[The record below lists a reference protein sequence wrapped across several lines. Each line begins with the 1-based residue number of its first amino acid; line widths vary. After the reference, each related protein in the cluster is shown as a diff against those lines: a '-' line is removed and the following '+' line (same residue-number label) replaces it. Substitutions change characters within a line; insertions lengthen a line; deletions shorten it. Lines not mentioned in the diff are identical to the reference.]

1 MLTQLP
7 EEHCRSYYAASKND
21 QTVYPSLTGSVTVD
35 VCVIGAGFTGVS
47 AALTLAERGHSVAV
61 IEANR
66 VGWGATGRNGGQ
78 VISGFNGASKI
89 IKRHGN
95 HVADTVWE
103 MDRLGNKIIRNRVE
117 KYKIECDLKNGFLDV
132 ALNKRQMRGIE
143 EDYEALKQ
151 SNYEYDLQLLNQSEV
166 SKIIGTSKYFGGII
180 RKGDGH
186 IHPLNLCLGEA
197 AAAVKLGAHI
207 FEQSPVVQIQH
218 GDSPRVITANGEVVA
233 KSIVLAGNAYHMLE
247 KKRLAGLLFPANSYM
262 IATEPLGEDMVK
274 EINPQDLAICDVNH
288 VPTYYRLSADKRM
301 LFGGLSTY
309 SGRELRDIKK
319 CLLPRMLDIY
329 PQLKG
334 TRIEYEWGGSMGIVI
349 RRIPL
354 IGRIDKNIFYSQG
367 YSGWGVC
374 ATHMAGEIMAD
385 GVEGNYDRL
394 ELFEKMSHIPLPIGR
409 WLGNQM
415 IGLGMM
421 YYKLLDCISNY

>member
-1 MLTQLP
+1 MQNQLP

-21 QTVYPSLTGSVTVD
+21 QTVYPSLTGSVSVD

-47 AALTLAERGHSVAV
+47 AALTLAERGYRVAV
-61 IEANR
+61 LEANR
-66 VGWGATGRNGGQ
+66 IGWGATGRNGGQ
-78 VISGFNGASKI
+78 IISGFSGASKI

-103 MDRLGNKIIRNRVE
+103 MHDRGNKIIRNRVE
-117 KYKIECDLKNGFLDV
+117 KYNIECDLKSGYLDV
-132 ALNKRQMRGIE
+132 ALNKRQLRGIE
-143 EDYEALKQ
+143 EDYKELKQ
-151 SNYEYDLQLLNQSEV
+151 SNYEYDLQLLDQAELR
-166 SKIIGTSKYFGGII
+166 KIIGTSKYLGGMINQ
-180 RKGDGH
+180 GDGH

-197 AAAVKLGAHI
+197 RAAVELGTQI

-218 GDSPRVITANGEVVA
+218 GDRPRVVTANGEVVA
-233 KSIVLAGNAYHMLE
+233 KSVVLAGNAYHMLE

-262 IATEPLGEDMVK
+262 IATEPLDEDMVN

-309 SGRELRDIKK
+309 SGRELQDIQK

-329 PQLKG
+329 PQLEG
-334 TRIEYEWGGSMGIVI
+334 TRIDYEWGGSMGIVI

-354 IGRIDKNIFYSQG
+354 IGRIEKNIFYSQG
-367 YSGWGVC
+367 YSGWGIC
-374 ATHMAGEIMAD
+374 ATHMAGEIIAD
-385 GVEGNYDRL
+385 SIDGNYDRL
-394 ELFEKMSHIPLPIGR
+394 ELFEKMTHIPLPVGR

-421 YYKLLDCISNY
+421 YYKLLDRISNY

>member
-1 MLTQLP
+1 MQKLIP
-7 EEHCRSYYAASKND
+7 EEHCRSYYAASIND
-21 QTVYPSLTGSVTVD
+21 QTVYPALTDSVTVD
-35 VCVIGAGFTGVS
+35 VCIIGAGFTGVS
-47 AALTLAERGHSVAV
+47 TAVTLAERGYRVAV
-61 IEANR
+61 VEANR

-78 VISGFNGASKI
+78 IISGFSGASKI
-89 IKRHGN
+89 IKRHGS
-95 HVADTVWE
+95 HVVNTVWE
-103 MDRLGNKIIRNRVE
+103 MDRLGIKIIRNRVE
-117 KYKIECDLKNGFLDV
+117 KYNIECDLKNGFLDV

-143 EDYEALKQ
+143 ENYEALKQ
-151 SNYEYDLQLLNQSEV
+151 SKYEYDLQLLDQSEL
-166 SKIIGTSKYFGGII
+166 SKIIGTSKYLGGLI

-186 IHPLNLCLGEA
+186 IHPLNLCLGEVR
-197 AAAVKLGAHI
+197 AAVELGTQI

-218 GDSPRVITANGEVVA
+218 GDRPRVITTNGEVIA

-262 IATEPLGEDMVK
+262 IATEPLSDDVVK

-309 SGRELRDIKK
+309 TGRELKDIKK

-329 PQLKG
+329 PQLEG
-334 TRIEYEWGGSMGIVI
+334 SRIDYEWGGSMGIVI

-385 GVEGNYDRL
+385 SVEGNYDRL
-394 ELFEKMSHIPLPIGR
+394 ELFEKMLHIPIPLGR
-409 WLGNQM
+409 WVGNQI
-415 IGLGMM
+415 IGLGML
-421 YYKLLDCISNY
+421 YYKLLDRL